1 MSRQVSRTAGAAA
14 RSSASI
20 AVLVFVVV
28 VAAAPAAAQQP
39 EQPAPIPAPAPA
51 PASSVAPAFD
61 RARFDE
67 FLAGVRTEALSRGIS
82 AVTVVNALTNLDPVP
97 QVLERDRQQAEFTLN
112 LSEYLTRRLT
122 PAIVKTARTHLRA
135 HRALTA
141 RVAKA
146 YGVDPRMQIAVWGLE
161 SNFGRF
167 SGVRP
172 SVPTL
177 ATLAF
182 DDRRSGL
189 FRGELFDALTI
200 VDQGDV
206 PPDQLRGSWAGAL
219 GQAQFLPSSY
229 LSWAVDFDGDKRR
242 DIWGSL
248 PDVLASIANYL
259 HGHGWKAGVAWGY
272 HVTVPASASAA
283 LTAVPLRTSGC
294 RAVREL
300 SEPRTLKQWRS
311 LGLVAARGSALPSSA
326 LAASLLRID
335 DRAWLV
341 TGNYEAILAYN
352 CAHTY
357 ALSVVSL
364 ADRLGHP

>member
-1 MSRQVSRTAGAAA
+1 MSRQAGRAA
-14 RSSASI
+14 RAATRLSASI
-20 AVLVFVVV
+20 AALVFVAL
-28 VAAAPAAAQQP
+28 AAAPAAAQQP
-39 EQPAPIPAPAPA
+39 DQPTPPTNTPASSTPAPAP
-51 PASSVAPAFD
+51 PFD

-67 FLAGVRTEALSRGIS
+67 FLAGLRTEALGRGIS
-82 AVTVVNALTNLDPVP
+82 ADTVARALTNVDPVP
-97 QVLERDRQQAEFTLN
+97 QVLERDRQQAEFTLD
-112 LSEYLTRRLT
+112 LAEYLKRRLT
-122 PAIVKTARTHLRA
+122 AATVKTARKSLHA
-135 HRALTA
+135 NRALTA
-141 RVAKA
+141 RIAKT
-146 YGVDPRMQIAVWGLE
+146 YGVDPRTQIAVWGLE
-161 SNFGRF
+161 SNFGKF

-182 DDRRSGL
+182 DDRRPGL

-206 PPDQLRGSWAGAL
+206 PLEQLRGSWAGAL

-242 DIWGSL
+242 DIWSSL
-248 PDVLASIANYL
+248 PDVFASIANYL

-272 HVTVPASASAA
+272 RVIVPAAPSTA
-283 LTAVPLRTSGC
+283 LLAVPLRTSGC

-300 SEPRTLKQWRS
+300 SEPRTLKQWRA
-311 LGLVAARGSALPSSA
+311 LGLAAAKGTTLPSSQ
-326 LAASLLRID
+326 LKASLLRID
-335 DRAWLV
+335 DRNWLV
-341 TGNYEAILAYN
+341 TENYEAILAYN

-364 ADRLGHP
+364 ADRLAHP

>member
-1 MSRQVSRTAGAAA
+1 MSRQVRRARAAA

-20 AVLVFVVV
+20 AALVFVVF
-28 VAAAPAAAQQP
+28 AAAPALAQQP
-39 EQPAPIPAPAPA
+39 DQPAPAAAPVPSPTPAP
-51 PASSVAPAFD
+51 APAFD

-67 FLAGVRTEALSRGIS
+67 FLAGVRTEALARGIS
-82 AVTVVNALTNLDPVP
+82 ADTVARALTNVEPVP

-112 LSEYLTRRLT
+112 LADYLKRRLT
-122 PAIVKTARTHLRA
+122 PSTVKTARRHLHA
-135 HRALTA
+135 NRALTA
-141 RVAKA
+141 RVAKM
-146 YGVDPRMQIAVWGLE
+146 YGVDPRTQVAVWGLE
-161 SNFGRF
+161 SNFGQF

-172 SVPTL
+172 GVPTL

-182 DDRRSGL
+182 DDRRAGL

-206 PPDQLRGSWAGAL
+206 PLEQLRGSWAGAL

-242 DIWGSL
+242 DIWTSL
-248 PDVLASIANYL
+248 PDVFASIANYL
-259 HGHGWKAGVAWGY
+259 RGHGWKAGVAWGY
-272 HVTVPASASAA
+272 HVTMPAAPAAA
-283 LTAVPLRTSGC
+283 LLAVPLRTSGC

-311 LGLVAARGSALPSSA
+311 LGLVAAKGSTLPSRS
-326 LAASLLRID
+326 LNASLLRID
-335 DRAWLV
+335 KRAWLV
-341 TGNYEAILAYN
+341 TENYEAILAYN

-364 ADRLGHP
+364 ADRLAHP